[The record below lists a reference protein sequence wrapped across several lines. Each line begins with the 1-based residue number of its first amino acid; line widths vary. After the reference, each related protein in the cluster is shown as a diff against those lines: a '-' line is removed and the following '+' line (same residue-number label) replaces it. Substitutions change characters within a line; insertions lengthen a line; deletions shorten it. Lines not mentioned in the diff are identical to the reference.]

1 MNSTLKQYTC
11 NVKLKMRL
19 TAYYHSDVIKIQEI
33 VVIFVSVQII
43 VDLLSKNKEIS
54 QYNVQTQFYILWVKN
69 YHNTTVC
76 EMCMHGLENPI
87 GTHVPLSGTGLR
99 V

>member
-1 MNSTLKQYTC
+1 MNSTLKQYTY

-54 QYNVQTQFYILWVKN
+54 QYNVQTQFYIL
-69 YHNTTVC
+69 
-76 EMCMHGLENPI
+76 
-87 GTHVPLSGTGLR
+87 
-99 V
+99 